1 MEDILFHSMSPSDTD
16 TSQIKDLL
24 LWFISEQREANT
36 EFRGSFAEQKIFN
49 ERIEKKIDKVQYFL
63 EETIAE
69 NTEMF
74 FEEQIELKVQVKE
87 LEDEVAVLRDNI
99 ILTTLDLRNIKL
111 QFS

>member
-1 MEDILFHSMSPSDTD
+1 
-16 TSQIKDLL
+16 
-24 LWFISEQREANT
+24 
-36 EFRGSFAEQKIFN
+36 
-49 ERIEKKIDKVQYFL
+49 
-63 EETIAE
+63 
-69 NTEMF
+69 MF